1 MTGSDAVIQFQ
12 DVVQRFRVIR
22 ERPDTLR
29 EVFSSIYHRSRGKH
43 YYDFEALKNV
53 SFRIFPGEMVGIVG
67 RNGSGKSTLLKII
80 AGVYTPS
87 AGQVT
92 VRGTI
97 APLIEL
103 GAGFHHE
110 LTGRENILLNGLL
123 LGLSKREIL
132 EREAKIIEFA
142 ELGDFIDSP
151 IKQYSSGMYM
161 RLAFAVATEVDPEI
175 LLLDEILGVGDA
187 MFQQKCIAR
196 IQDFR
201 KRDKTIV
208 FVSHAIGSVQR
219 LCSRALLLREGSLI
233 ADGPPDEVMERYN
246 ETLME
251 PVGT

>member
-1 MTGSDAVIQFQ
+1 
-12 DVVQRFRVIR
+12 
-22 ERPDTLR
+22 
-29 EVFSSIYHRSRGKH
+29 
-43 YYDFEALKNV
+43 
-53 SFRIFPGEMVGIVG
+53 
-67 RNGSGKSTLLKII
+67 
-80 AGVYTPS
+80 
-87 AGQVT
+87 
-92 VRGTI
+92 
-97 APLIEL
+97 
-103 GAGFHHE
+103 
-110 LTGRENILLNGLL
+110 
-123 LGLSKREIL
+123 
-132 EREAKIIEFA
+132 
-142 ELGDFIDSP
+142 
-151 IKQYSSGMYM
+151 M